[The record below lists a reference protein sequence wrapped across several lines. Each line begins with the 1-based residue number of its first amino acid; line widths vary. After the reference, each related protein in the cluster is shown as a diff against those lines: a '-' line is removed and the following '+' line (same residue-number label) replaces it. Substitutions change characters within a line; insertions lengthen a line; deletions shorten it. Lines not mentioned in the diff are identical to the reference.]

1 MEREFIILEIV
12 TLGMPDKKGNFYL
25 QVRAENL
32 VEEMTNQNREDEVL
46 YLEMDFAKFY
56 HWFDEE
62 TLNHMKKEYVK
73 NYLKIDI

>member
-1 MEREFIILEIV
+1 MEREFSILEIV

-25 QVRAENL
+25 EVRAENL
-32 VEEMTNQNREDEVL
+32 VEGEEEVL

-62 TLNHMKKEYVK
+62 TLDHMKKEYVK
-73 NYLKIDI
+73 NYLKIEI

>member
-1 MEREFIILEIV
+1 MEREFSILEIV

-25 QVRAENL
+25 EVRAENL
-32 VEEMTNQNREDEVL
+32 VKGEDEVL

-62 TLNHMKKEYVK
+62 NLDHMKKAYVK

>member
-1 MEREFIILEIV
+1 MEREFSILEIV

-25 QVRAENL
+25 EVRAENL
-32 VEEMTNQNREDEVL
+32 VEGEDEVI

-62 TLNHMKKEYVK
+62 TLDHMKKAYVK